1 MIPLDAGEISLLNY
15 KKRKEL
21 RSIKMEIKSGGGNSR
36 VSRVWFN
43 LQPPRATALASLPAV
58 AAIFHRIK
66 VAVTVQLYRCLVQQ
80 LMSTAIRKYVSHT
93 FVRDPASPSCYDW
106 RVESITLSCLDM

>member
-1 MIPLDAGEISLLNY
+1 MTPVDAVEISLLNC

-21 RSIKMEIKSGGGNSR
+21 RSIKMEIKSGGENSR
-36 VSRVWFN
+36 VSCARFN
-43 LQPPRATALASLPAV
+43 LQPLRATALASPSAV

-93 FVRDPASPSCYDW
+93 NVRDPGVC
-106 RVESITLSCLDM
+106 RVMTG